1 MSYFWLQ
8 YSRNTGPL
16 NMAQDEQNFRSLIS
30 SAIFISDQP
39 KLDYLKTRIL
49 HRALFSNMKMIF
61 VTHYFT
67 FLNQKLNTYM
77 SLLLSWP
84 PPPQKK
90 ELPFL
95 WVHLRLTQRWMA
107 LNICVLLIE
116 NPIFSFNLKAL
127 DRAVGPVQ
135 RFWALH
141 AHIPNHF
148 WCFV

>member
-8 YSRNTGPL
+8 YSQNTGPL

-30 SAIFISDQP
+30 SAIFITDQP

-77 SLLLSWP
+77 SLLLS
-84 PPPQKK
+84 
-90 ELPFL
+90 
-95 WVHLRLTQRWMA
+95 
-107 LNICVLLIE
+107 
-116 NPIFSFNLKAL
+116 
-127 DRAVGPVQ
+127 
-135 RFWALH
+135 
-141 AHIPNHF
+141 
-148 WCFV
+148 